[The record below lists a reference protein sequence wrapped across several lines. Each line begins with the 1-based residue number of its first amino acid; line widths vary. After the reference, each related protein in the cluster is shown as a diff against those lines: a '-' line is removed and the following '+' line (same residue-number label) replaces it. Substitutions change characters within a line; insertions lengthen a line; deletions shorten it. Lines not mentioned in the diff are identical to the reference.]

1 MNLPNKL
8 TIVRLIII
16 PFFLILMVVPF
27 DWGSVTF
34 WGATIP
40 VAELIAAILFIAATI
55 TDNLDGRI
63 ARRDHLVTNFG
74 KFADPLADKLLVMTA
89 FIVLTGQGVV
99 PSWVTAI
106 IIWRELSVTGLRL
119 LLVEQNGTVLAA
131 KMPGKIKTTTQFIAI
146 IFLLLHNVILQSG
159 IFHLVRLC
167 CTFACS
173 LRSTQESTT
182 LLRVVAFLRMD
193 LNKIG

>member
-99 PSWVTAI
+99 PS
-106 IIWRELSVTGLRL
+106 

-146 IFLLLHNVILQSG
+146 IFLLLHNVIFAIWNIPFGQIMLYICLFFTVYSG
-159 IFHLVRLC
+159 IDYFVKGRGV
-167 CTFACS
+167 FADG
-173 LRSTQESTT
+173 
-182 LLRVVAFLRMD
+182 F
-193 LNKIG
+193 K

>member
-27 DWGSVTF
+27 DWGGVTF

-146 IFLLLHNVILQSG
+146 IFLLLHNVIFAIWNIPFGQIMLYICLFFTVYSG
-159 IFHLVRLC
+159 IDYFVKGRGV
-167 CTFACS
+167 FADG
-173 LRSTQESTT
+173 
-182 LLRVVAFLRMD
+182 F
-193 LNKIG
+193 K

>member
-1 MNLPNKL
+1 
-8 TIVRLIII
+8 
-16 PFFLILMVVPF
+16 MVVPF
-27 DWGSVTF
+27 GWGSVTF

-146 IFLLLHNVILQSG
+146 IFLLLHNVIFAIWNIPFGQIMLYICLFFTIYSG
-159 IFHLVRLC
+159 IDYFVKGRGV
-167 CTFACS
+167 FADG
-173 LRSTQESTT
+173 
-182 LLRVVAFLRMD
+182 F
-193 LNKIG
+193 K

>member
-1 MNLPNKL
+1 MIGAAL
-8 TIVRLIII
+8 R
-16 PFFLILMVVPF
+16 
-27 DWGSVTF
+27 F

-146 IFLLLHNVILQSG
+146 IFLLLHNVIFAIWNIPFGQIMLYICLFFTVYSG
-159 IFHLVRLC
+159 IDYFVKGRGV
-167 CTFACS
+167 FADG
-173 LRSTQESTT
+173 
-182 LLRVVAFLRMD
+182 F
-193 LNKIG
+193 K

>member
-27 DWGSVTF
+27 GWGSVTF

-131 KMPGKIKTTTQFIAI
+131 KMPGKSKTTTQFIAI
-146 IFLLLHNVILQSG
+146 IFLLLHNVIFAIWNIPFGQIMLYICLFFTVYSG
-159 IFHLVRLC
+159 IDYFVKGRGV
-167 CTFACS
+167 FADG
-173 LRSTQESTT
+173 
-182 LLRVVAFLRMD
+182 F
-193 LNKIG
+193 K